1 MNASFSALSSEA
13 ARGLRGRLLCD
24 EPLAA
29 HTSWRVG
36 GPADYFFVPSDRED
50 LGMFLAML
58 PAHVPV
64 LWVGLGSN
72 LLVRDGGYRGAV
84 ICTHKGLGHSSP
96 SGSSGYFA
104 EAGVPCAKMARHS
117 AQIGRCGAEFLSG
130 IPGTIGGALAMN
142 AGAYGHDIWSIVKKV
157 ELIDRQGQLYES
169 TRDAF
174 KIDYRSVAGHGDCW
188 FLNATFDL
196 IPGNKEEAQ
205 GAIRTLLQTRGR
217 EQPIQERSAGSV
229 FKNPNGDFAA
239 RLIEAAGLKGQ
250 HCGGARVSIAHANF
264 IINDGS
270 ATALQIECLIK
281 RIQEAIAEFCGVE
294 LEREVH
300 IVGDS

>member
-50 LGMFLAML
+50 LGMFLALL

-157 ELIDRQGQLYES
+157 GLIDRQGKLYES
-169 TRDAF
+169 TRDAI
-174 KIDYRSVAGHGDCW
+174 KIDYRSVVGHGDCW

-281 RIQEAIAEFCGVE
+281 RIQETVAEFCGVE

>member
-1 MNASFSALSSEA
+1 M
-13 ARGLRGRLLCD
+13 
-24 EPLAA
+24 
-29 HTSWRVG
+29 
-36 GPADYFFVPSDRED
+36 
-50 LGMFLAML
+50 
-58 PAHVPV
+58 
-64 LWVGLGSN
+64 
-72 LLVRDGGYRGAV
+72 
-84 ICTHKGLGHSSP
+84 
-96 SGSSGYFA
+96 
-104 EAGVPCAKMARHS
+104 PCAKMARHS

-174 KIDYRSVAGHGDCW
+174 KIDYRSVVGHGDCW

-270 ATALQIECLIK
+270 ATALQIECLIN
-281 RIQEAIAEFCGVE
+281 RIQEAVAEFCGAE

>member
-1 MNASFSALSSEA
+1 M
-13 ARGLRGRLLCD
+13 R
-24 EPLAA
+24 
-29 HTSWRVG
+29 TWRVG
-36 GPADYFFVPSDRED
+36 GPADYFFVPSDSED
-50 LGMFLAML
+50 LAMFLAML

-64 LWVGLGSN
+64 LWIGLGSN

-84 ICTHKGLGHSSP
+84 ICTHKGLAHSSP

-104 EAGVPCAKMARHS
+104 EAGVPCAKVARHS
-117 AQIGRCGAEFLSG
+117 AQMGRCGAEFLSG

-142 AGAYGHDIWSIVKKV
+142 AGAYGHETWSIVKKV
-157 ELIDRQGQLYES
+157 ALIDRQGKIHES

-174 KIDYRSVAGHGDCW
+174 KISYRSVAGRGDCW

-196 IPGNKEEAQ
+196 ILGTKEEAQ
-205 GAIRTLLQTRGR
+205 GAIRRLLQTRGR

-229 FKNPNGDFAA
+229 FKNPDGDFAA

-250 HCGGARVSIAHANF
+250 HCGGARVSVAHANF

-281 RIQEAIAEFCGVE
+281 RIQETVAQFCGAE

-300 IVGDS
+300 IVGES

>member
-1 MNASFSALSSEA
+1 MNVSFSALSSEA

-36 GPADYFFVPSDRED
+36 GPADYFFVPSDSED
-50 LGMFLAML
+50 LAMFLAML

-84 ICTHKGLGHSSP
+84 ICTHKGLAHSSP

-104 EAGVPCAKMARHS
+104 EAGVPCAKVARHS
-117 AQIGRCGAEFLSG
+117 AQMGRCGAEFLSG

-142 AGAYGHDIWSIVKKV
+142 AGAYGHETWSIVKKV
-157 ELIDRQGQLYES
+157 ALIDRQGKIHES

-174 KIDYRSVAGHGDCW
+174 KISYRSVAGRGDCW

-196 IPGNKEEAQ
+196 IPGTKEEAQ
-205 GAIRTLLQTRGR
+205 GAMRRLLQTRGR
-217 EQPIQERSAGSV
+217 EQPIQDRSAGSV
-229 FKNPNGDFAA
+229 FKNPDGDFAA

-250 HCGGARVSIAHANF
+250 HCGGARVSVAHANF

-281 RIQEAIAEFCGVE
+281 RIQETVAQFCGAE

-300 IVGDS
+300 IVGES

>member
-1 MNASFSALSSEA
+1 MNVPFRALASEA

-24 EPLAA
+24 ESLAA

-36 GPADYFFVPSDRED
+36 GPADYFFVPSDSED
-50 LGMFLAML
+50 LAMFLAML

-84 ICTHKGLGHSSP
+84 ICTHQGLGHASP

-104 EAGVPCAKMARHS
+104 EAGVPCAKVARYS
-117 AQIGRCGAEFLSG
+117 AQMGRCGAEFLSG

-142 AGAYGHDIWSIVKKV
+142 AGAYGHETWSIVKKV
-157 ELIDRQGQLYES
+157 ELIDRQGQIHES

-174 KIDYRSVAGHGDCW
+174 KIGYRSVAGRGDCW

-205 GAIRTLLQTRGR
+205 SAIRTLLQTRGR

-229 FKNPNGDFAA
+229 FKNPDGDFAA

-250 HCGGARVSIAHANF
+250 HCGGARVSVAHANF

-270 ATALQIECLIK
+270 ATALQVECLIK
-281 RIQEAIAEFCGVE
+281 RIQETVAKFCGAE

-300 IVGDS
+300 IVGES

>member
-36 GPADYFFVPSDRED
+36 GPADYFFVPSDSED
-50 LGMFLAML
+50 LAMFLAML
-58 PAHVPV
+58 PAHVPI

-84 ICTHKGLGHSSP
+84 ICTHKGLAHCSP

-104 EAGVPCAKMARHS
+104 EAGVPCAKVARHS
-117 AQIGRCGAEFLSG
+117 AQMGRCGAEFLSG

-142 AGAYGHDIWSIVKKV
+142 AGAYGHETWSIVKKV
-157 ELIDRQGQLYES
+157 ELIDRQGQIHES

-174 KIDYRSVAGHGDCW
+174 KISYRSVAGRGDCW
-188 FLNATFDL
+188 FLNVTFDL
-196 IPGNKEEAQ
+196 IPGTKEEAQ
-205 GAIRTLLQTRGR
+205 GAIRELLQTRGR

-229 FKNPNGDFAA
+229 FKNPDGDFAA

-250 HCGGARVSIAHANF
+250 HCGGARVSVAHANF
-264 IINDGS
+264 ILNDGS

-281 RIQEAIAEFCGVE
+281 RIQETVAQFCGAE

-300 IVGDS
+300 IVGES

>member
-96 SGSSGYFA
+96 SGASGYFA

-157 ELIDRQGQLYES
+157 ELIDRQGQRYES

-196 IPGNKEEAQ
+196 ILGNKEEAQ

-250 HCGGARVSIAHANF
+250 HCGGARVSVAHANF

-281 RIQEAIAEFCGVE
+281 RIQEAVAEFCGVE

>member
-58 PAHVPV
+58 PVHVPL

-196 IPGNKEEAQ
+196 TPGNKEAAQ

-281 RIQEAIAEFCGVE
+281 RIQQAVAAFCGVE

>member
-13 ARGLRGRLLCD
+13 ARGLRGRSLCD
-24 EPLAA
+24 EPMAA

-36 GPADYFFVPSDRED
+36 GPADYFFVPSDSED
-50 LGMFLAML
+50 LAMFLAML

-281 RIQEAIAEFCGVE
+281 RIQETVAEFCGVE

>member
-50 LGMFLAML
+50 LGMFLTML
-58 PAHVPV
+58 PAHVPI

-96 SGSSGYFA
+96 AGSSGYFA

-157 ELIDRQGQLYES
+157 ELIDRQGQRYES

-281 RIQEAIAEFCGVE
+281 RIQEAVAKFCGVE